1 LINALQVKKSTEMT
15 GTPFMPYT
23 PIKRRNYTGSITNT
37 DRWQQFQNRIG
48 DVFVCTPPKCG
59 TTWTI
64 TIVAMLVTGKT
75 DVAPQELV
83 QWVDAEVV
91 PIDDMVETLGAQTH
105 RRCIKTHTPFDGVP
119 WYPDA
124 AYIAVYRHPIDVLFS
139 LRKHLTN
146 AYDTPPNHPYLG
158 TPDEALK
165 NFVSRPID
173 PDDFDFDCL
182 ATLVSHYQSYLATP
196 LPNNL
201 LLLHYADMLADARGA
216 IVRIAN
222 HIGVDAAPTLIDA
235 ILEAS
240 SFGRMK
246 SQADRF
252 APFSDQG
259 YWRDPQAFFD
269 SAGTRKWLGELD
281 ASAVSLY
288 REKIALSLEPSD
300 LAWLEDGGE
309 VTHR

>member
-1 LINALQVKKSTEMT
+1 MQ
-15 GTPFMPYT
+15 YT
-23 PIKRRNYTGSITNT
+23 HPKRRTYTGSITNT
-37 DRWQQFQNRIG
+37 DRWQKFQNKPG

-59 TTWTI
+59 TTWTV
-64 TIVAMLVTGKT
+64 TIVTMLMLGRT

-91 PIDDMVETLGAQTH
+91 PINDVVDALAVQNH

-119 WYPDA
+119 WHSDA

-146 AYDTPPNHPYLG
+146 AFDTPPNHPYLG
-158 TPDEALK
+158 TEDDSLK
-165 NFVSRPID
+165 NFVSRAID
-173 PDDFDFDCL
+173 PGSIDFDCL
-182 ATLVSHYQSYLATP
+182 ATILEHYQSYTAAP
-196 LPNNL
+196 RPDNL

-216 IVRIAN
+216 ILSIAN
-222 HIGVDAAPTLIDA
+222 HIGVDAEPTLIDA

-269 SAGTRKWLGELD
+269 SAGTQKWAGKLSE
-281 ASAVSLY
+281 SAVSIY
-288 REKIALSLEPSD
+288 RDQIAHMLSPSD
-300 LAWLEDGGE
+300 VAWLENGDADRIQSVEG
-309 VTHR
+309 